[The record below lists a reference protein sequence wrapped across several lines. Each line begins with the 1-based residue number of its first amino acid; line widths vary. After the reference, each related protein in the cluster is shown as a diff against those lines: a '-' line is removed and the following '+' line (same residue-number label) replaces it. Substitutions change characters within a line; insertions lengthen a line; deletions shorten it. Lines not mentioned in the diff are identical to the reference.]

1 MNPSKD
7 DIKLLMD
14 TFHFDEAKAVKM
26 IEAGW
31 NVEYMRKGIY
41 DTIDAEVNLDNAI
54 SGLKESI
61 SESVKKA
68 SQFKDDLK

>member
-1 MNPSKD
+1 MNPRKD

-14 TFHFDEAKAVKM
+14 TFHVDEAKAVKM

-41 DTIDAEVNLDNAI
+41 DTIDAEVNLDSAI
-54 SGLKESI
+54 SGLKEAV

>member
-1 MNPSKD
+1 
-7 DIKLLMD
+7 MD
-14 TFHFDEAKAVKM
+14 TFHVDEAKAVKM

-41 DTIDAEVNLDNAI
+41 DTIDVEVNLDSAI
-54 SGLKESI
+54 SGLKEAV

-68 SQFKDDLK
+68 SKFKDDLK